1 MSLGGQRTGDP
12 VHCQEYGYGLGRPE
26 GIFVLRYQSAG
37 PLEFGAIARQ
47 DFLHQLY
54 WSPDGALSVLHGGDA
69 RFLGPGEAFWA
80 QRAVSHEV
88 RGADRQTVYRICLR
102 EIPAG
107 LRELRAGPVVVRE
120 ETGRLI
126 RGLAHSGVTEADA
139 LADRARIMAAL
150 VPYSPAGS
158 RPGGDEPPP
167 GHGAG
172 HALRVARALAH
183 DPSDARE
190 LAAWAAHLHISAKT
204 LQRDFQREFGM
215 PYTRWRTRLRLSAAR
230 ALLGTEPVTRIAR
243 RVGYASPSAFVEA
256 FAKEYGQTPGRY
268 ARGRGGG
275 AAG

>member
-1 MSLGGQRTGDP
+1 MR
-12 VHCQEYGYGLGRPE
+12 CQEYGYGLGRPE
-26 GIFVLRYQSAG
+26 GIFVLRYQSEG

-54 WSPDGALSVLHGGDA
+54 WSPDGALSALHGGDA

-88 RGADRQTVYRICLR
+88 RAADRQTVYRICLR
-102 EIPAG
+102 QVPPG
-107 LRELRAGPVVVRE
+107 LAELRAGPAVVSV

-126 RGLAHSGVTEADA
+126 RDLARSGVTEADA

-150 VPYSPAGS
+150 APYSPAGRDS
-158 RPGGDEPPP
+158 GDGPAPGAPAS
-167 GHGAG
+167 GHGSG
-172 HALRVARALAH
+172 HALRVTRALAH

-190 LAAWAAHLHISAKT
+190 LAAWAAQLHISAKT

-243 RVGYASPSAFVEA
+243 RVGYASPSAFVAA
-256 FAKEYGQTPGRY
+256 FAKEYGQTPARY
-268 ARGRGGG
+268 TRSGAGGG
-275 AAG
+275 RS